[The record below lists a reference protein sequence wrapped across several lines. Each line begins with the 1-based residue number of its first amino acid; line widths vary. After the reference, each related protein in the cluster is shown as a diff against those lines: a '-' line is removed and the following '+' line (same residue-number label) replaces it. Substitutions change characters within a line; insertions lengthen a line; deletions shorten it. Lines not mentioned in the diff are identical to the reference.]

1 MNEYFELGLESYN
14 VSSNGMIIISFSDNI
29 GFPYM
34 SEITLKQ
41 DCAMY
46 DSQVIENLRKYIVCY
61 CAHFGEQSL
70 IGKKMIFDLAE
81 PNGNILRIV

>member
-14 VSSNGMIIISFSDNI
+14 VFPDGMITISFSDNI

-46 DSQVIENLRKYIVCY
+46 NSQVIENLRKYIACY
-61 CAHFGEQSL
+61 CAHFGGQSL
-70 IGKKMIFDLAE
+70 VGKKLIFDLAE